1 MNGKWT
7 KLALATLIFAVLSG
21 AGFNAAQSKTE
32 SRKSYSIELPDNW
45 EVRSDLIVDMVAAP
59 KEKVKK
65 DHEAA
70 LPNIKVVV
78 KDLPDGL
85 DLNQLCDIS
94 KKQWAGQ
101 WKVESDKKVNSGKT
115 PTRRLVLIQD
125 LGILK
130 TKVLKAFAS
139 ANGKYY
145 IISCSDKLPDFD
157 KSQAQFEK
165 ILDSIQLKK

>member
-1 MNGKWT
+1 MNNQSAS
-7 KLALATLIFAVLSG
+7 LVLLTLIFAGTISIDCVQ
-21 AGFNAAQSKTE
+21 AKTE
-32 SRKSYSIELPDNW
+32 SRKTYSITLPDDW
-45 EVRSDLIVDMVAAP
+45 QVRSDLIVDMVAAP

-70 LPNIKVVV
+70 LPNLKVVV
-78 KDLPDGL
+78 KDLPDGI
-85 DLNQLCDIS
+85 DINQLCDIS

-101 WKVESDKKVNSGKT
+101 WKVESDKNVQTGKT
-115 PTRRLVLIQD
+115 KTRRLVLIQD

-139 ANGKYY
+139 ANGMYY
-145 IISCSDKLPDFD
+145 IVSCSDKLADFG

-165 ILDSIQLKK
+165 ILDSLELKK

>member
-1 MNGKWT
+1 MKGNLFKFIIAGILLT
-7 KLALATLIFAVLSG
+7 SLS
-21 AGFNAAQSKTE
+21 NAQSSFGKTE
-32 SRKSYSIELPDNW
+32 LRKTYSIELPDDW
-45 EVRSDLIVDMVAAP
+45 QVRSDLIVDMVAAP
-59 KEKVKK
+59 KERVKTE
-65 DHEAA
+65 HEAA

-85 DLNQLCDIS
+85 DIDQLCDIS
-94 KKQWAGQ
+94 QKQWAGQ
-101 WKVESDKKVNSGKT
+101 WKVESDKKVKSGKT

-145 IISCSDKLPDFD
+145 IVSCSDKLANFD
-157 KSQAQFEK
+157 KSLGQFEK
-165 ILDSIQLKK
+165 MLDSIELKK